1 MIDVCPQSVLRRCF
15 VEGEQKI
22 SSSKSK
28 VNKKHLHRKVLYR
41 FIIDP
46 FLSVKYSESQSG
58 IMASKDA
65 ISRVA
70 KQIFGALPNK
80 NVKTGNKAL
89 RQTLVGTYIAG
100 YYPETIDKAAKL
112 VG

>member
-1 MIDVCPQSVLRRCF
+1 
-15 VEGEQKI
+15 
-22 SSSKSK
+22 
-28 VNKKHLHRKVLYR
+28 
-41 FIIDP
+41 
-46 FLSVKYSESQSG
+46 
-58 IMASKDA
+58 MASKDA

-112 VG
+112 SLPEYKTPKQERRLKKLETLRQRGKGPPKKGAGKKAQKRRG